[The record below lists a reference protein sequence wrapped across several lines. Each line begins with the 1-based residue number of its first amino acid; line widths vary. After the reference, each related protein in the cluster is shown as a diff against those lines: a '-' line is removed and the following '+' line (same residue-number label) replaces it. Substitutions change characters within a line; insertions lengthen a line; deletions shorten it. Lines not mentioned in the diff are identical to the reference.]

1 MIRLPIEGEHFG
13 RYRLQRKLGQGGMG
27 VVYQAHDTTLDRD
40 VAVKLVVPHLAGDE
54 DFRARFQ
61 HEASVL
67 ARLESPRIVRIY
79 DHGEHDQMLYLV
91 TQLIQ
96 GGDLFRMVQREGS
109 LPPALAT
116 SVVAQVVEGLCDAH
130 AVGVVHR
137 DIKPANVLLRQRG
150 RELEA
155 FLCDFG
161 IATTPGADLSRTG
174 TVAGSLPY
182 MAPERHQGAEAG
194 PQGDVYA
201 AGCLLW
207 HALTGSAP
215 YAGTDV
221 EVAMAHLQAAIPQ
234 LPGRDPYSGAVNAIL
249 RKAMAK
255 DRAKRYATARAML
268 RDLDAAAALA
278 PDAITLPGATAI
290 RQQVVIGTR
299 RGRWLPAVAAVVAS
313 VAVLATAV
321 LAGGAIGGDDRG
333 RATADPA
340 PPLLPEQSSATV
352 VPVVERPVLVPR
364 GSDREA
370 PTWQPGDVAADP
382 PQEGE
387 TDPSAELPGLDPG
400 SVTTRDPSPARTPSP
415 QPSRKPSRK
424 ATARP
429 PAPSEAP
436 TTTAPPAYNYRCWN
450 GARTYRYADCSAP
463 VGRAGASW
471 VFFRF
476 DGLGCSSY
484 DIQGTRADRQAWIC
498 SYGNGNRIV
507 FARWSTPA
515 AAKSHYRG
523 WFNPNY
529 RTEQAWYR
537 NSARHGVHLFG
548 RSGRRGGDQRFR
560 DVHIYE
566 KQPWTVAV
574 NARNLDGRDRGVG
587 KVSGYRQPSR
597 LRGVPLD

>member
-13 RYRLQRKLGQGGMG
+13 RYRLLRKLGQGGMG
-27 VVYQAHDTTLDRD
+27 VVYQAHDTTLDRE
-40 VAVKLVVPHLAGDE
+40 VAVKLVVPHLAGDD

-61 HEASVL
+61 HEAAVL

-96 GGDLFRMVQREGS
+96 GGDLHRMVQREGS

-116 SVVAQVVEGLCDAH
+116 SVLAQVVEGLCDAH

-182 MAPERHQGAEAG
+182 MAPERHQGADAG

-234 LPGRDPYSGAVNAIL
+234 LPGKDPYSGAVNAIL

-255 DRAKRYATARAML
+255 DRAKRYPTARAML
-268 RDLDAAAALA
+268 RDLEAAAALA

-290 RQQVVIGTR
+290 RQQVVLGTR
-299 RGRWLPAVAAVVAS
+299 RGRWLPAVAAVLAS
-313 VAVLATAV
+313 LAVLATAV

-340 PPLLPEQSSATV
+340 TPLPPGESPVAA
-352 VPVVERPVLVPR
+352 PVVERPILVPR
-364 GSDREA
+364 GSLQEA
-370 PTWQPGDVAADP
+370 PVWHPGDLAADP

-387 TDPSAELPGLDPG
+387 ADPSADLPGLNGAPDPTG
-400 SVTTRDPSPARTPSP
+400 EPRSTPD
-415 QPSRKPSRK
+415 RKPSRT

-429 PAPSEAP
+429 PAASEP
-436 TTTAPPAYNYRCWN
+436 TTAAPPAYSYRCWN
-450 GARTYRYADCSAP
+450 GGRTYRYADCSGPA
-463 VGRAGASW
+463 GRSGASW

-476 DGLGCSSY
+476 DGLGCSAH
-484 DIQGTRADRQAWIC
+484 DIQGSSADREAWVC
-498 SYGNGNRIV
+498 DYGNDNWIV
-507 FARWSTPA
+507 FARWSTPS
-515 AAKSHYRG
+515 AAKSYYRG

-537 NSARHGVHLFG
+537 KGARHGVHLFG

-560 DVHIYE
+560 DVHVYE
-566 KQPWTVAV
+566 RQPWTVAV
-574 NARNLDGRDRGVG
+574 NAKNLDARDRGVG

-597 LRGVPLD
+597 LRGVPLR